1 MTGETSGSCSGFFG
15 LIGRGV
21 ASWRNGL
28 DGSECDVTSVAK
40 EFAVVVAVV
49 LHSEIKSKYEECI
62 GNITF

>member
-1 MTGETSGSCSGFFG
+1 MNEERRTITVAVMGSN
-15 LIGRGV
+15 LL
-21 ASWRNGL
+21 SWRNGL